1 MAKYECQKRGR
12 IKNDALCRKILRLR
26 LDGVAAEEKRA
37 KKYTTSN
44 KKQFGPRALAWNEFK
59 KNGKFI
65 DACNAVNKVYDEG
78 TFSKSDICTWIFEE
92 LEKVKETKK
101 SKDIDEAR

>member
-1 MAKYECQKRGR
+1 MAKYECQKPGR
-12 IKNDALCRKILRLR
+12 VRNDALCRRILRLKM
-26 LDGVAAEEKRA
+26 DGAEAEEKRV
-37 KKYTTSN
+37 KKYTSN

-65 DACNAVNKVYDEG
+65 DACNAVNKVYDER

-92 LEKVKETKK
+92 LEKVKKTKK